1 MRGKKSNNKRI
12 IYVFECGTE
21 STRFAKGS
29 RSKNCRKVCPVCKD
43 AAMAF
48 KIQRCLNCGKRVLA
62 SPRANNVKLCKEC
75 RKLSHYDLIAAG
87 YSTVPFDERED
98 FSEFEEPEPLRCSNV
113 FDFKDSFSVLL
124 VNSGYIPRDVYLG
137 KQAGI

>member
-21 STRFAKGS
+21 STKFVRN
-29 RSKNCRKVCPVCKD
+29 SKSANARIICPVCKD
-43 AAMAF
+43 ATMAF
-48 KIQRCLNCGKRVLA
+48 KICFCLNCGNRVLA

-75 RKLSHYDLIAAG
+75 RKLSHYDLIEAG
-87 YSTVPFDERED
+87 YYEQFERED
-98 FSEFEEPEPLRCSNV
+98 HSEFDEPEPLRCYNV

>member
-1 MRGKKSNNKRI
+1 MRGKESNNKRI

-29 RSKNCRKVCPVCKD
+29 RSKNCRKVCPVCED

-48 KIQRCLNCGKRVLA
+48 KIQRCLNCGNRVLA

-75 RKLSHYDLIAAG
+75 RKLSHYDLVEAG
-87 YSTVPFDERED
+87 YYEQFERED
-98 FSEFEEPEPLRCSNV
+98 HSEFEEPEPLRCSNV

-124 VNSGYIPRDVYLG
+124 VNSGYLPRDVYLE
-137 KQAGI
+137 KQVGI